1 MDLTKL
7 ASAPQLIK
15 LTLDTEDII
24 EKYGESLDFYIYD
37 RQPLEQFIKIATL
50 KDSTEDLIMLVK
62 DMILDAEGK
71 SVMKEGTSLPTD
83 VMTRVI
89 QKVVESLGK

>member
-62 DMILDAEGK
+62 DMILDVEGK